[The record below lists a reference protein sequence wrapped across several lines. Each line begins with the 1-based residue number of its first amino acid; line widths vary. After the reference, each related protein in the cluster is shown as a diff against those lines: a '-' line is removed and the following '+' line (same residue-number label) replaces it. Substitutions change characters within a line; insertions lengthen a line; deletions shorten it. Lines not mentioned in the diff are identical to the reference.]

1 MRKVGIPSTFLLAR
15 DFFFFA
21 LEQIEVVSTG
31 YQREDMAMRSEFQT
45 AIQQLIAEKGLPRD
59 VVMETV
65 ANALLA
71 AYRKSFGGGD
81 NVRIEV
87 DKNGEVHVWA
97 AKRVVAQVKEA
108 NEEVSLAEAQLLIPN
123 AALGQ
128 SIDVD
133 SSSIFAH
140 IPTQTAK
147 QVILQRIREAE
158 HEHLYD
164 QIKNWIGEIRLGTLT
179 RKDPTRGWLL
189 DFDLDKADKVEGLM
203 PLSEE
208 VPGERNR
215 AGQKQRVYVYDV
227 RRVQGRM
234 LQILVSRTHRDLV
247 RRLFESEVPEI
258 YEGTIEIKAIARE
271 PGSRSKVAVVAR
283 QEGLDPIGSCVGVR
297 GSRINNIVRELN
309 DEKIDIIQWSP
320 DQATFVANALSP
332 VKPLKVELREADH
345 TAIVTVNEKQLS
357 LAIGKDGQ
365 NARLA
370 AKLTSW
376 RVDVTKPA
384 EGEQFEERTDEA
396 QEPVMTYG
404 RRERTERTQGGRH
417 DRHDNNSRRSGRGG
431 GGGGRHNHSSYG
443 YERE

>member
-1 MRKVGIPSTFLLAR
+1 
-15 DFFFFA
+15 
-21 LEQIEVVSTG
+21 
-31 YQREDMAMRSEFQT
+31 MRSEFQA
-45 AIQQLIAEKGLPRD
+45 AIAQLIAEKGLPRE

-65 ANALLA
+65 ATALLA
-71 AYRKSFGGGD
+71 AYRKSFGGGE

-97 AKRVVAQVKEA
+97 SKRVVAQVA
-108 NEEVSLAEAQLLIPN
+108 DTNEEVSLAEAQRLIPN

-128 SIDVD
+128 FIDVD
-133 SSSIFAH
+133 SSFIFSR

-164 QIKNWIGEIRLGTLT
+164 QIKNWVGEIRLGTLT
-179 RKDPTRGWLL
+179 HKDAVRGWTL
-189 DFDLDKADKVEGLM
+189 DFDLDKVDKVEGIML
-203 PLSEE
+203 PSEE
-208 VPGERNR
+208 VSSEEYRPNR
-215 AGQKQRVYVYDV
+215 HLRVYVYDV

-258 YEGTIEIKAIARE
+258 YEGTVEIKGIARE
-271 PGSRSKVAVVAR
+271 PGSRSKVAVMAR

-309 DEKIDIIQWSP
+309 DEKIDIIQWSSDP
-320 DQATFVANALSP
+320 ATFVANSLSP

-345 TAIVTVNEKQLS
+345 TALVTVPERQLS

-384 EGEQFEERTDEA
+384 EGEEYEEYVEEVR
-396 QEPVMTYG
+396 EPT
-404 RRERTERTQGGRH
+404 H
-417 DRHDNNSRRSGRGG
+417 SSRRGPRRAGNQSR
-431 GGGGRHNHSSYG
+431 R
-443 YERE
+443 

>member
-1 MRKVGIPSTFLLAR
+1 
-15 DFFFFA
+15 
-21 LEQIEVVSTG
+21 
-31 YQREDMAMRSEFQT
+31 MRSEFQA
-45 AIQQLIAEKGLPRD
+45 AIAQLIAEKGLPRD

-65 ANALLA
+65 ATALLA

-97 AKRVVAQVKEA
+97 AKRVVAQVKDP
-108 NEEVSLAEAQLLIPN
+108 NEEVSLAEAQRTIPN

-133 SSSIFAH
+133 SSFIFAR

-164 QIKNWIGEIRLGTLT
+164 QIKHWVGEIRLGTLT
-179 RKDPTRGWLL
+179 RKDPVRGWLL
-189 DFDLDKADKVEGLM
+189 DFDLDKLDKVEGLM
-203 PLSEE
+203 LPSEE
-208 VPGERNR
+208 VPTERYR
-215 AGQKQRVYVYDV
+215 PGQRLRVYVYDV
-227 RRVQGRM
+227 RRTQGRV

-258 YEGTIEIKAIARE
+258 YEGTVEIKAIARE

-297 GSRINNIVRELN
+297 GSRINSIVRELN
-309 DEKIDIIQWSP
+309 DEKIDIIQWNSDP
-320 DQATFVANALSP
+320 ATFVANSLSP
-332 VKPLKVELREADH
+332 VKPLKVNLREEDH
-345 TAIVTVNEKQLS
+345 TAVVTVPERQLS

-370 AKLTSW
+370 AKLTGW

-384 EGEQFEERTDEA
+384 EGEEYNEA
-396 QEPVMTYG
+396 AYDTEPVPP
-404 RRERTERTQGGRH
+404 RRQRRTAH
-417 DRHDNNSRRSGRGG
+417 K
-431 GGGGRHNHSSYG
+431 
-443 YERE
+443 

>member
-1 MRKVGIPSTFLLAR
+1 
-15 DFFFFA
+15 
-21 LEQIEVVSTG
+21 
-31 YQREDMAMRSEFQT
+31 MRSEFQA
-45 AIQQLIAEKGLPRD
+45 AIAQLIAEKGLPRE

-65 ANALLA
+65 ATALLA
-71 AYRKSFGGGD
+71 AYRKSFGGGE

-97 AKRVVAQVKEA
+97 SKRVVAQVKDA
-108 NEEVSLAEAQLLIPN
+108 NDEVSLADAQLVIPN

-128 SIDVD
+128 MIDVD
-133 SSSIFAH
+133 SSFIFAR

-164 QIKNWIGEIRLGTLT
+164 QIKNWVGEIRLGTLT
-179 RKDPTRGWLL
+179 RKDPTRGWIL
-189 DFDLDKADKVEGLM
+189 DFDLDQVDKVEGIM
-203 PLSEE
+203 PPNEDVIS
-208 VPGERNR
+208 ERNR
-215 AGQKQRVYVYDV
+215 VGQRLRVLVYDV

-258 YEGTIEIKAIARE
+258 YEGTVEIKAIARE
-271 PGSRSKVAVVAR
+271 PGSRSKVAVIAR

-309 DEKIDIIQWSP
+309 DEKIDIILWSP
-320 DQATFVANALSP
+320 DPASFVANALSP
-332 VKPLKVELREADH
+332 VKPLKVELREEDH
-345 TAIVTVNEKQLS
+345 TAIVTVLEKQLS

-370 AKLTSW
+370 AKLTGW

-384 EGEQFEERTDEA
+384 EGEIFEERVEDTVEA
-396 QEPVMTYG
+396 SQGNAYP
-404 RRERTERTQGGRH
+404 RRERSERSSGRH
-417 DRHDNNSRRSGRGG
+417 ERGDNGPRRSNDRRDKGS
-431 GGGGRHNHSSYG
+431 RHSHSGSSAGSGYG
-443 YERE
+443 YERD

>member
-1 MRKVGIPSTFLLAR
+1 
-15 DFFFFA
+15 
-21 LEQIEVVSTG
+21 
-31 YQREDMAMRSEFQT
+31 MRSEFQA
-45 AIQQLIAEKGLPRD
+45 AIAQLIAEKGLPRE

-71 AYRKSFGGGD
+71 AYRKSFIGGD
-81 NVRIEV
+81 NIRIEV

-97 AKRVVAQVKEA
+97 SKRVVAQVEEP
-108 NEEVSLAEAQLLIPN
+108 NDEVSLAEAQRIIPN

-128 SIDVD
+128 FIDVD
-133 SSSIFAH
+133 SSSIFNR

-179 RKDPTRGWLL
+179 RKEAGRGWVL
-189 DFDLDKADKVEGLM
+189 DFDLDKVDKVEGIM
-203 PLSEE
+203 PTTEE
-208 VPGERNR
+208 VPSERYR
-215 AGQKQRVYVYDV
+215 VGQRVRVFVYDV
-227 RRVQGRM
+227 RRVPGRM

-258 YEGTIEIKAIARE
+258 YEGTVEIKSIARE
-271 PGSRSKVAVVAR
+271 PGSRANVAVVAL

-297 GSRINNIVRELN
+297 GSRINNIVHELN
-309 DEKIDIIQWSP
+309 DEKIDIIQWNADPAS
-320 DQATFVANALSP
+320 FVSNALSP
-332 VKPLKVELREADH
+332 VKPLKVVLRESDH
-345 TAIVTVNEKQLS
+345 TAIVTVAERQLS

-370 AKLTSW
+370 AKLTGW

-384 EGEQFEERTDEA
+384 EGEVYDDQTPDERM
-396 QEPVMTYG
+396 QEPVAAQP
-404 RRERTERTQGGRH
+404 RRERGGRH
-417 DRHDNNSRRSGRGG
+417 EGRRSSQR
-431 GGGGRHNHSSYG
+431 GGGRHHTAYDD
-443 YERE
+443 ERE

>member
-1 MRKVGIPSTFLLAR
+1 MK
-15 DFFFFA
+15 
-21 LEQIEVVSTG
+21 
-31 YQREDMAMRSEFQT
+31 SEFQS
-45 AIQQLIAEKGLPRD
+45 AIAQLIAEKGLPRE

-71 AYRKSFGGGD
+71 AYRKSFGGGE
-81 NVRIEV
+81 NVRIDV
-87 DKNGEVHVWA
+87 DKNGEVFVWA
-97 AKRVVAQVKEA
+97 SKRVVAQVKEA
-108 NEEVSLAEAQLLIPN
+108 SEEISLAEAQRIQPK

-128 SIDVD
+128 HIDVN
-133 SSSIFAH
+133 SSFIFER

-164 QIKNWIGEIRLGTLT
+164 QIKNWVGEIRLGTLT
-179 RKDPTRGWLL
+179 RRDQTRGWIL
-189 DFDLDKADKVEGLM
+189 DFDLDKADKIEGLM
-203 PLSEE
+203 PLTEE
-208 VPGERNR
+208 VPSERYR
-215 AGQKQRVYVYDV
+215 VGQRLRVFVYDV
-227 RRVQGRM
+227 RRTPGRM

-258 YEGTIEIKAIARE
+258 YEGTVEIKGIARE

-297 GSRINNIVRELN
+297 GARINNIVHELN

-320 DQATFVANALSP
+320 DPATFVANALSP
-332 VKPLKVELREADH
+332 VKPLRVELRDFDH
-345 TAIVTVNEKQLS
+345 TAAVTVAERQLS

-376 RVDVTKPA
+376 RVDVAKPA
-384 EGEQFEERTDEA
+384 EGEVFEERVEI
-396 QEPVMTYG
+396 QEPIITSQQSKRDRG
-404 RRERTERTQGGRH
+404 DRDRSQGGNRH
-417 DRHDNNSRRSGRGG
+417 ERGG
-431 GGGGRHNHSSYG
+431 GGGGGHDRRNGSGGGGRNGGRHNSSSSYG
-443 YERE
+443 YDRD